1 MKCVQRNCL
10 VEFKDIKHI
19 AALLNKMLKKPK
31 QKMTY
36 IISVFKVNT
45 MFNPILAL
53 FAHSFQKVN
62 DVKIIPKNHS
72 FKQRKSQKIF
82 QTIKMNP
89 LIFKTVF
96 PFLSTGSKGLSFK
109 AITKVSQFIQALTL
123 TYRRHNPRQCIV
135 SLFQSK
141 ST

>member
-1 MKCVQRNCL
+1 MKCVQRSCL

-62 DVKIIPKNHS
+62 DVKIIPKIISLNRE
-72 FKQRKSQKIF
+72 KVRKS
-82 QTIKMNP
+82 
-89 LIFKTVF
+89 
-96 PFLSTGSKGLSFK
+96 SK
-109 AITKVSQFIQALTL
+109 
-123 TYRRHNPRQCIV
+123 P
-135 SLFQSK
+135 
-141 ST
+141 